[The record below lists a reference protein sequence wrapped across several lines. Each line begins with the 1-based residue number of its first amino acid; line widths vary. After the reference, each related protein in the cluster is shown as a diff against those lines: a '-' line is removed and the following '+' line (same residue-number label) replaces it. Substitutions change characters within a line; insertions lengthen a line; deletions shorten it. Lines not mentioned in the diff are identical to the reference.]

1 MTEPKPQRKGRDFVI
16 GFLGSILLVT
26 TTSILAGIT
35 SSFLKGAMV
44 DIIGITIYIAGII
57 LVVVVPIITFICHR
71 KFIGFGILTALVA
84 VPLLLIGS
92 CFALSSFSH

>member
-1 MTEPKPQRKGRDFVI
+1 MTETKPQRKGRDFVI

-35 SSFLKGAMV
+35 SSFLKGPMV
-44 DIIGITIYIAGII
+44 DVVGILMSIAGIG
-57 LVVVVPIITFICHR
+57 LVTVVPIITFICHR

-84 VPLLLIGS
+84 VPLLLVGS
-92 CFALSSFSH
+92 CFALGAFK